1 MRTLLVIS
9 VGYCVDDICLLFMI
23 ISFALG
29 LGRYLVMFIYV
40 MIVLLMFMRLYSC
53 KDEIGWIAVSL
64 LKSWIEMVN

>member
-29 LGRYLVMFIYV
+29 LGRYFSYVYIRDDCLAYVYAFILV
-40 MIVLLMFMRLYSC
+40 
-53 KDEIGWIAVSL
+53 
-64 LKSWIEMVN
+64 